1 MYKLNI
7 SGFFL
12 ALCHT
17 ITVFYFPFLQ
27 DEKNDSLIFQ
37 MWQRSYKENK
47 INSVS
52 NDKGGRTR
60 QTKDGEDKGDEIGSR
75 TDSGN
80 SSMPSS
86 ESIQVE
92 IHPEESSTYKSNKK
106 SCDDKEDIRN
116 KTPTS
121 STKPRY
127 YFGESPDLE
136 NIVNH
141 NNAAI

>member
-1 MYKLNI
+1 
-7 SGFFL
+7 
-12 ALCHT
+12 
-17 ITVFYFPFLQ
+17 
-27 DEKNDSLIFQ
+27 
-37 MWQRSYKENK
+37 MWQMSLKENH

-52 NDKGGRTR
+52 NDKGARTR
-60 QTKDGEDKGDEIGSR
+60 QCCLTKDGTDKGDNVCSR

-86 ESIQVE
+86 ESIQAE
-92 IHPEESSTYKSNKK
+92 LHPEESSSYHSHQH
-106 SCDDKEDIRN
+106 SCDDNQSPKHDFLS
-116 KTPTS
+116 KTSIP

-141 NNAAI
+141 SNAEEDRYRL